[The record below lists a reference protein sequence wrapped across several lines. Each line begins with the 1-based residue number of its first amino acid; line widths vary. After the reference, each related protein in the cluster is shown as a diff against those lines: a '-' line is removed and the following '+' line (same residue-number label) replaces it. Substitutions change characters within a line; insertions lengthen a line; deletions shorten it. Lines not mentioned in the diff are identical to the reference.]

1 VALWIGRGKRE
12 ALGKQSRRRRSLC
25 VCKALRVR
33 WQQRHNMLP
42 REPLA
47 AKQGNLFGVVGGW
60 QQSSAHSHTHTHR
73 ERCIHRSKKHCDD
86 EDGSRNR
93 VEAKEREPDSDKR
106 GKQGA
111 SKYGTTLLLRF
122 FLSFFPFRRYVSLLS
137 LLFISSHTHTLI
149 ALSLLFN
156 FPMVIICS

>member
-1 VALWIGRGKRE
+1 VQGFASAVAAEARHATARAVGSQARELIWCGR
-12 ALGKQSRRRRSLC
+12 
-25 VCKALRVR
+25 
-33 WQQRHNMLP
+33 
-42 REPLA
+42 
-47 AKQGNLFGVVGGW
+47 GW
-60 QQSSAHSHTHTHR
+60 QQS
-73 ERCIHRSKKHCDD
+73 RCIHRSKKHCDG

-111 SKYGTTLLLRF
+111 SKYGTTLLLVF
-122 FLSFFPFRRYVSLLS
+122 FLSFFPFRHYVSLLS